1 MYKCAHCEATFLSKE
16 TINQHFWEAHQIS
29 QTNIE
34 NVFSSK
40 DLNFPS
46 YPLNQVHDG
55 KMPETSPTFNQSV
68 ETMEISTN
76 SINEN
81 EENMF
86 HRVSSRFEFQVAHPT
101 YPRIFLLLIL
111 RGMKN

>member
-1 MYKCAHCEATFLSKE
+1 MYKCARCEATFSSKK
-16 TINQHFWEAHQIS
+16 TINQHFWEAHQIV
-29 QTNIE
+29 QTNLK
-34 NVFSSK
+34 NVFHEHQ
-40 DLNFPS
+40 PV
-46 YPLNQVHDG
+46 NQVHERI
-55 KMPETSPTFNQSV
+55 MPETSPTFNQSV

-81 EENMF
+81 GENMF